1 MYILE
6 IEMSLWAE
14 RKRKN
19 KAKLAMHVCRWPCI
33 PKLGAIAGV
42 IENE

>member
-1 MYILE
+1 ME
-6 IEMSLWAE
+6 IETSLRAE

-19 KAKLAMHVCRWPCI
+19 KAKLIMHVHRWPCI

-42 IENE
+42 IENK